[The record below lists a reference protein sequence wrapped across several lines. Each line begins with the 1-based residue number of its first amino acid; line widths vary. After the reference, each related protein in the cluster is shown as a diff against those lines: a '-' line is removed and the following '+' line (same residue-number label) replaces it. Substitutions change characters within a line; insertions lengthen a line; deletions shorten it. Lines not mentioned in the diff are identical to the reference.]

1 MPHWRC
7 HAVLQ
12 DAGTVRDGATYV
24 EVEDDLRNLD
34 SDTLACVLP
43 THPLSA
49 RVTRSRNGGGQT
61 EVGSILS
68 CAVFSSG
75 EGEDGLCAELD
86 GRVGAT
92 LTSAV
97 S

>member
-1 MPHWRC
+1 
-7 HAVLQ
+7 
-12 DAGTVRDGATYV
+12 
-24 EVEDDLRNLD
+24 
-34 SDTLACVLP
+34 
-43 THPLSA
+43 
-49 RVTRSRNGGGQT
+49 
-61 EVGSILS
+61 VGSILS